1 MKVHFSSKNLKHRV
15 LPKKIHEMLIVSCFL
30 YWIREHKN
38 TKKRQWYHSFIY
50 EDCMQMNSYFS
61 LRPRMRISL
70 KIKNSLGRL
79 NISDPKLKNPL
90 KERDK
95 ERRIQKLIKD
105 KNEKIEAKN
114 LKKWPKARIQV
125 WKSVA
130 KEVPRREQSTP
141 FPERNG
147 MTSEH
152 LFLFHR
158 SLSERLSSPSPQ
170 ETVRIYWILRNNK

>member
-1 MKVHFSSKNLKHRV
+1 
-15 LPKKIHEMLIVSCFL
+15 
-30 YWIREHKN
+30 
-38 TKKRQWYHSFIY
+38 
-50 EDCMQMNSYFS
+50 MQMNSYFS

-114 LKKWPKARIQV
+114 LKK
-125 WKSVA
+125 
-130 KEVPRREQSTP
+130 
-141 FPERNG
+141 
-147 MTSEH
+147 
-152 LFLFHR
+152 
-158 SLSERLSSPSPQ
+158 
-170 ETVRIYWILRNNK
+170 